1 MLNLGYFQW
10 LTASSD
16 GSVTGVV
23 YDFMLMNYINVC
35 LRIKDVSC
43 AVSEN
48 NSSAV
53 TEMGD
58 LLATIDMGRK
68 VGGCCAPFLREL
80 GTNLTRC
87 RLG

>member
-1 MLNLGYFQW
+1 M
-10 LTASSD
+10 
-16 GSVTGVV
+16 
-23 YDFMLMNYINVC
+23 

-48 NSSAV
+48 KSSAV

-58 LLATIDMGRK
+58 FLATTDMGRK

-80 GTNLTRC
+80 GTDLTR
-87 RLG
+87 LG